1 MHNFTLPENAKVARR
16 AQAGDGCGRAHR
28 PLLQSGLRAQGVSR
42 LHIDQGNAATIACD
56 VLQATSAAG
65 AGAKVLTGVR
75 RIWTNLDLKRRT
87 TPITRQTDALSFT
100 TDAAVK
106 EKLVII
112 EVAPS
117 DLDLANGFTYIAP
130 RTGASNVAN
139 ANLDVTMPALAVM
152 VQSIDV
158 STPEIETVVREAYI
172 TITVADLDEN
182 SATQT
187 ANYSALQRRRA
198 LLRFLSRFSANG
210 NLAMRTRN
218 GVIVRCIT
226 EIKPESV
233 AAVKDDVF
241 IGATTDVTFLVRETA
256 P

>member
-1 MHNFTLPENAKVARR
+1 MELETIRCLVDGLNDPTIGINAMIDALGLESGDVTPPHVTVYDSARHGWLARR
-16 AQAGDGCGRAHR
+16 AF
-28 PLLQSGLRAQGVSR
+28 
-42 LHIDQGNAATIACD
+42 
-56 VLQATSAAG
+56 
-65 AGAKVLTGVR
+65 
-75 RIWTNLDLKRRT
+75 
-87 TPITRQTDALSFT
+87 AL
-100 TDAAVK
+100 
-106 EKLVII
+106 
-112 EVAPS
+112 
-117 DLDLANGFTYIAP
+117 
-130 RTGASNVAN
+130 